1 MVTPIQH
8 HDWLA
13 LIEIS
18 GPFLAVPVLKEAFP
32 QGLEELDGT
41 KRKRFRQAYEE
52 WREAL
57 ETDDPQFDELHAAW
71 IDEVLA
77 RGLELDEDDKG
88 DVLKRADWCA
98 ANLSAA
104 MPEHGA
110 MLAPDLAVIDEQ
122 RGSKPL
128 MLIHTYG
135 QDVDLDAALRLDG
148 WAATP
153 ADRMVQLCRATGCRL
168 GLVTN
173 GERWMLVDAPVGAV
187 TTFASWYAR
196 IWSQEPITLQA
207 FVHLLG
213 VRRFFVDEAEQ
224 LPALFDRSLK
234 YQDEVTD
241 ALGEQVRR
249 AVEVLIQ
256 SLDKADQDRDR
267 ELLRDVKEPELYEAA
282 LTVMMRLVFLLSA
295 EERGLLLL
303 GDERYE
309 ANYALSTLR
318 MQLRKESEEILERRW
333 DAWSRLLAIFRA
345 VFGGIE
351 HENLRL
357 PALGGS
363 LFDPD
368 RFPFLEGRAK
378 GSNWRTDTA
387 KPLPIDNRT
396 VLLLLEAIQQF
407 EGRTLSYRALDVEQ
421 IGYVYEGLLER
432 TVKRTAEV
440 TLELDGT
447 KNAKA
452 PWVKLTD
459 LESARLDGAQR
470 LAELL
475 QERSGSSA
483 SRVRNDLAKPV
494 DDTLVD
500 RLLAACHGDTS
511 LRNRIKPFAHLVRT
525 DPWGYPLVY
534 SAGAFIVTT
543 GSDRRE
549 TGTHYTPKSLT
560 EAIITETLTPIAY
573 VGPVEG
579 TPREQWVLKSLAELL
594 DLKICDPAMG
604 SGAFLVQACRWLA
617 DRLVEAW
624 SLAEGSGKT
633 VSVDGEVLDSPGTK
647 ELLPRDTEART
658 VIARRL
664 IAERCLYGVDLNPLA
679 VELAKLSIWLV
690 TLAKGRPFGFLD
702 HNLRCG
708 DSLLGIHRLDQLTE
722 LSMTPTGKGQQR
734 LFGQNIER
742 AVLEAIEL
750 RQRLRKKPIRDIH
763 DVEAMATLDA
773 NARQKLEVPEHIA
786 DAFIGEVFA
795 MGGNGAGLE
804 DGLASLTIQAG
815 QAVEGDRNA
824 LALMHRR
831 SVASLSTDLPADKH
845 SRRPFHWPLEFPEV
859 FARDRAGFDVLVGNP
874 PFKRGKD
881 LSGIFGSTYREWLVQ
896 QVASNRRGSADLVVY
911 FFLRANQIL
920 RESGCFGLLA
930 TNTIAEGDTRQVGLE
945 PLLAAGNCIYQAH
958 PNEPWPG
965 AAAVMV
971 SRVHM
976 HKGQWNGPVRLGSA
990 DVPIISA
997 FLSAINDWSPKPLAE
1012 NSGRSYQGSNIL
1024 GLGFTMSEHDARAL
1038 IEQDK
1043 RLEDVLFPY
1052 MIGEDLTSSPQQRAS
1067 RWVINFW
1074 DWPLDRSASGRWEG
1088 ASEEARAK
1096 WLKELR
1102 VPRDFP
1108 CKVAADFPD
1117 LLSIVEETVKPERAE
1132 KKRKQYRD
1140 IWWQFAEK
1148 QKALYAALGAG
1159 KFLSRE
1165 LDGERSS
1172 ATPSTHALCQ
1182 VMISKYLAIS
1192 MVPTSIV
1199 FSHRLVVFTVDAETF
1214 FSLLQSSIHEVWAR
1228 KYGGTL
1234 ETRMSYTPSDAFG
1247 TFPFPSKVD
1256 AFGAVGHRFHELRNS
1271 VMRDRDIGMTALYN
1285 QFHQPSA
1292 QSVALT
1298 ELRDLQREM
1307 DATVAHAYGW
1317 DDLDLEHGFHE
1328 VPYLPEKDRVRFTIS
1343 ETARVEVLRRLS
1355 ELNRQRYEEEVTAGL
1370 HNGKTT
1376 GTGSRKPRV
1385 TSSENKPS
1393 RQPSFD
1399 FDGASANDGT
1409 YRKAA
1414 EQRASYQASPTHAI
1428 VEYMK
1433 AHPGWHAKSDIVSAI
1448 GITDGQ
1454 WHAAIAELIA
1464 DNRIERQGER
1474 RGARYRVVTEGAKE

>member
-1 MVTPIQH
+1 MVTQTQH
-8 HDWLA
+8 HDWLS
-13 LIEIS
+13 LVEIS

-32 QGLEELDGT
+32 QGLEELNAT
-41 KRKRFRQAYEE
+41 KRKRLRQAYDE

-57 ETDDPQFDELHAAW
+57 ETDAPRFADLHSAW
-71 IDEVLA
+71 IDEVLS
-77 RGLELDEDDKG
+77 RGLELDEDHRG
-88 DVLKRADWCA
+88 DVLKRKDWCA
-98 ANLSAA
+98 AHLTVALV
-104 MPEHGA
+104 EHGA
-110 MLAPDLAVIDEQ
+110 SLSPDFAVV
-122 RGSKPL
+122 GSGDQPL
-128 MLIHTYG
+128 MLVHTYRPH
-135 QDVDLDAALRLDG
+135 VDLDATLKLDG
-148 WAATP
+148 WAGTP
-153 ADRMVQLCRATGCRL
+153 AERMISLCRISGCRL

-196 IWSQEPITLQA
+196 IWAQEPITLQA

-213 VRRFFVDEAEQ
+213 IRRFFVDEPDR

-234 YQDEVTD
+234 FQDEVTD

-256 SLDKADQDRDR
+256 SLDKADQDRGR
-267 ELLRDVKEPELYEAA
+267 ELLRGVKEAELYEAA

-318 MQLRKESEEILERRW
+318 MQLRADSDEILERRW
-333 DAWSRLLAIFRA
+333 DAWSRLLAVFRA
-345 VFGGIE
+345 VYGGIE
-351 HENLRL
+351 HEDLRL

-368 RFPFLEGRAK
+368 RFPFLEGRAR
-378 GSNWRTDTA
+378 GSDWRTDFA

-407 EGRTLSYRALDVEQ
+407 QGRTLSYRALDVEQ

-440 TLELDGT
+440 TLELDAT
-447 KNAKA
+447 KSAQS
-452 PWVKLTD
+452 PWVTLAE
-459 LESARLDGAQR
+459 LESARLDGAAR
-470 LAELL
+470 FAELL
-475 QERSGSSA
+475 QKRSGSSA
-483 SRVRNDLAKPV
+483 SRVRNDLARPM
-494 DDTLVD
+494 DDALAE
-500 RLLAACHGDTS
+500 RLLTSCHGDTA
-511 LRNRIKPFAHLVRT
+511 LRDRIKHFGHLVRT

-534 SAGAFIVTT
+534 PAGAFIVTT

-560 EAIITETLTPIAY
+560 EAIVAETLTPIAY
-573 VGPVEG
+573 IGPAQG
-579 TPREQWVLKSLAELL
+579 TQRAHWVLRSPAELL

-624 SLAEGSGKT
+624 AQAEAQGHT
-633 VSVDGEVLDSPGTK
+633 VRADGRVLGADADI
-647 ELLPRDTEART
+647 EALPRDTEART
-658 VIARRL
+658 IAARRL

-708 DSLLGIHRLDQLTE
+708 DSLLGIHRLNQLTQLSMNPSGRDQL
-722 LSMTPTGKGQQR
+722 R
-734 LFGQNIER
+734 LFGQSVEQ
-742 AVLEAIEL
+742 AVREAIDL
-750 RQRLRKKPIRDIH
+750 RSRLREKPIRDIR
-763 DVEAMATLDA
+763 DVEAMVHLDSA
-773 NARQKLEVPEHIA
+773 ARRRLEVPECIA

-795 MGGNGAGLE
+795 LGSNGAALE
-804 DGLASLTIQAG
+804 NSLASLTIQAG
-815 QAVEGDRNA
+815 QAIDGDRDV
-824 LALMHRR
+824 LDSMRRR
-831 SVASLSTDLPADKH
+831 SVAALSTDMPANKLA
-845 SRRPFHWPLEFPEV
+845 RQPFHWPLEFPEV
-859 FARDRAGFDVLVGNP
+859 FARDCAGFDAIVGNP

-881 LSGIFGSTYREWLVQ
+881 LSGLLGSSYREWLVQ

-920 RESGCFGLLA
+920 RELGCFGLLA

-971 SRVHM
+971 SRVHL
-976 HKGQWNGPVRLGSA
+976 HKGQWSGSVRLGSA

-997 FLSAINDWSPKPLAE
+997 FLSAIDEWSPKPLAE

-1024 GLGFTMSEHDARAL
+1024 GLGFTMSEDDALEL
-1038 IEQDK
+1038 IKQDK
-1043 RLEDVLFPY
+1043 RLKDVLFPY
-1052 MIGEDLTSSPQQRAS
+1052 MIGEDLTSSPRQKAS

-1074 DWPLDRSASGRWEG
+1074 DWPLERSASGRWEG

-1108 CKVAADFPD
+1108 GKVAADFPE
-1117 LLSIVEETVKPERAE
+1117 LLSIVEEKVKPERAE
-1132 KKRKQYRD
+1132 KKRKQYREV
-1140 IWWQFAEK
+1140 WWQFAEK
-1148 QKALYAALGAG
+1148 QKALYAALGVG
-1159 KFLSRE
+1159 EFLSRE
-1165 LDGERSS
+1165 LDGGRSLAS
-1172 ATPSTHALCQ
+1172 PSSHALCQ

-1199 FSHRLVVFTVDAETF
+1199 FSHRLVVFTVDAERF
-1214 FSLLQSSIHEVWAR
+1214 FPLLQSSIHEVWAR

-1234 ETRMSYTPSDAFG
+1234 ETRMSYTPSDAFE
-1247 TFPFPSKVD
+1247 TFPFPSQVD
-1256 AFGAVGHRFHELRNS
+1256 AFGAVGHCFHELRNS
-1271 VMRDRDIGMTALYN
+1271 LMRDGDIGMTALYN
-1285 QFHQPSA
+1285 QFHQPGA
-1292 QSVALT
+1292 QSGALI

-1307 DATVAHAYGW
+1307 DATVARAYGW
-1317 DDLDLEHGFHE
+1317 KDLDLEHGFHE
-1328 VPYLPEKDRVRFTIS
+1328 VPYLPEGDRVRFTIS
-1343 ETARVEVLRRLS
+1343 EAARLEVLRRLS
-1355 ELNRQRYEEEVTAGL
+1355 ELNRQRYEEEVAQGL
-1370 HNGKTT
+1370 HGDGTPRATT
-1376 GTGSRKPRV
+1376 RAPRAGRSDSGATV
-1385 TSSENKPS
+1385 
-1393 RQPSFD
+1393 QPSLD
-1399 FDGASANDGT
+1399 FAPRTANGT
-1409 YRKAA
+1409 PR
-1414 EQRASYQASPTHAI
+1414 SP
-1428 VEYMK
+1428 
-1433 AHPGWHAKSDIVSAI
+1433 P
-1448 GITDGQ
+1448 
-1454 WHAAIAELIA
+1454 
-1464 DNRIERQGER
+1464 
-1474 RGARYRVVTEGAKE
+1474 

>member
-1 MVTPIQH
+1 MVMQTHH
-8 HDWLA
+8 HDWLS
-13 LIEIS
+13 LVEIS
-18 GPFLAVPVLKEAFP
+18 GPFLAVPVLDEIFP
-32 QGLEELDGT
+32 QGLEELDGIE
-41 KRKRFRQAYEE
+41 RKRLRQAYEE

-57 ETDDPQFDELHAAW
+57 ETDDPQFTELHAAW
-71 IDEVLA
+71 IDEVLS
-77 RGLELDEDDKG
+77 RGLELDEDGKG
-88 DVLKRADWCA
+88 DVLKRAEWCM
-98 ANLSAA
+98 ANTNVSL
-104 MPEHGA
+104 PEHGVT
-110 MLAPDLAVIDEQ
+110 LSPDLAVIDEQ
-122 RGSKPL
+122 RGNRPL

-135 QDVDLDAALRLDG
+135 QDVDLDATLKLDG

-213 VRRFFVDEAEQ
+213 IRRFFVDEAEQ
-224 LPALFDRSLK
+224 LPTLFDRSLK

-256 SLDKADQDRDR
+256 ALDKADQDRDR
-267 ELLRDVKEPELYEAA
+267 ELLRDVKEPVLYEAA

-378 GSNWRTDTA
+378 GSDWRTDTA

-407 EGRTLSYRALDVEQ
+407 QGRTLSYRALDVEQ

-452 PWVKLTD
+452 PWVKLAE
-459 LESARLDGAQR
+459 LESARLDGAER

-494 DDTLVD
+494 DDTLSD
-500 RLLAACHGDTS
+500 RLLAACHGDTN
-511 LRNRIKPFAHLVRT
+511 LRNRIKPYAHLVRT

-534 SAGAFIVTT
+534 PAGAFIVTT

-560 EAIITETLTPIAY
+560 ETIVTETLTPIAY
-573 VGPVEG
+573 VGPAEG
-579 TPREQWVLKSLAELL
+579 TPRDQWMLKSPAELL

-604 SGAFLVQACRWLA
+604 SGAFLVQTCRWLA

-624 SLAEGSGKT
+624 SQAEGTGKT
-633 VSVDGEVLDSPGTK
+633 VSVDGKVLDAPDTK
-647 ELLPRDTEART
+647 ERLPRDTEART

-734 LFGQNIER
+734 LFGQNIKR
-742 AVLEAIEL
+742 AVHEAIEF
-750 RQRLRKKPIRDIH
+750 RQRLREMPIRDIH
-763 DVEAMATLDA
+763 DVAAMARLDA
-773 NARQKLEVPEHIA
+773 DARQKLEVPELIA

-795 MGGNGAGLE
+795 SSGNGAALE
-804 DGLASLTIQAG
+804 NALASLTIHAG
-815 QAVEGDRNA
+815 QAVDGDSDAIEAIIKRA
-824 LALMHRR
+824 R
-831 SVASLSTDLPADKH
+831 SLLSIDFPIDKESH
-845 SRRPFHWPLEFPEV
+845 TPFHWPLEFPEV
-859 FARDRAGFDVLVGNP
+859 FGEERRGFDATVGNP
-874 PFKRGKD
+874 PFLGGKRISTVMGTTFNAF
-881 LSGIFGSTYREWLVQ
+881 LANTHSG
-896 QVASNRRGSADLVVY
+896 ASRNTDLVAH
-911 FFLRANQIL
+911 FFRRAFDTLRD
-920 RESGCFGLLA
+920 EGCLGLLA
-930 TNTIAEGDTRQVGLE
+930 TNTIAEGDTRQGGLE
-945 PLLAAGNCIYQAH
+945 WLLKHGATIYAAW
-958 PNEPWPG
+958 PNQPWPG
-965 AAAVMV
+965 SAAVV
-971 SRVHM
+971 TSRVHIY
-976 HKGQWNGPVRLGSA
+976 KGDWHATRSLLGCPVRH
-990 DVPIISA
+990 ISA
-997 FLSAINDWSPKPLAE
+997 YLSSQEDWSPKRLKSNEGKAYIGSLLNGIGFVLDEPEAKKLISEDSKYAE
-1012 NSGRSYQGSNIL
+1012 
-1024 GLGFTMSEHDARAL
+1024 
-1038 IEQDK
+1038 
-1043 RLEDVLFPY
+1043 VVFPY
-1052 MIGEDLTSSPQQRAS
+1052 LNGQDLNTHPEQKPS

-1074 DWPLDRSASGRWEG
+1074 DWPEDRAWQYAKAMQIVLSRVKPHRDQVSAAKKKVREKWWLYE
-1088 ASEEARAK
+1088 ASA
-1096 WLKELR
+1096 KELYHTIGRGHHFGKHPEGWDGRSLAKQR
-1102 VPRDFP
+1102 VLALTRVSKTLAFSFVSSEPIFSEQTVIFSLNRG
-1108 CKVAADFPD
+1108 ADF
-1117 LLSIVEETVKPERAE
+1117 A
-1132 KKRKQYRD
+1132 
-1140 IWWQFAEK
+1140 
-1148 QKALYAALGAG
+1148 
-1159 KFLSRE
+1159 
-1165 LDGERSS
+1165 
-1172 ATPSTHALCQ
+1172 
-1182 VMISKYLAIS
+1182 
-1192 MVPTSIV
+1192 
-1199 FSHRLVVFTVDAETF
+1199 
-1214 FSLLQSSIHEVWAR
+1214 LLQSNIHAAFAWQHSSR
-1228 KYGGTL
+1228 MKSDLRYG
-1234 ETRMSYTPSDAFG
+1234 PSDALEP
-1247 TFPFPSKVD
+1247 FPFPADFQNTSGNGLN
-1256 AFGAVGHRFHELRNS
+1256 ALGERFHQARID
-1271 VMRDRDIGMTALYN
+1271 VMRADRIGLTKLYN
-1285 QFHQPSA
+1285 RFHMDTERDPRIEALRAS
-1292 QSVALT
+1292 QSEIDIAVS
-1298 ELRDLQREM
+1298 R
-1307 DATVAHAYGW
+1307 AYGW
-1317 DDLDLEHGFHE
+1317 DDLDLGHSFHE
-1328 VPYLPEKDRVRFTIS
+1328 VPYLPENDRARFTIS
-1343 ETARVEVLRRLS
+1343 EPARIEVLRRLS
-1355 ELNRQRYEEEVTAGL
+1355 KLNRQRYEDEVVQGL
-1370 HNGKTT
+1370 HGDNAAR
-1376 GTGSRKPRV
+1376 SNSLKPR
-1385 TSSENKPS
+1385 TRRATPRSAP
-1393 RQPSFD
+1393 QPMFD
-1399 FDGASANDGT
+1399 FGDIPANENEYLKVAEPRSHYQHDSA
-1409 YRKAA
+1409 R
-1414 EQRASYQASPTHAI
+1414 I
-1428 VEYMK
+1428 VLDHLK
-1433 AHPGWHAKSDIVSAI
+1433 TNPGWHAKADILAAT
-1448 GITDGQ
+1448 GIKDGQ
-1454 WHAAIAELIA
+1454 WNAAIADLIIGG
-1464 DNRIERQGER
+1464 RVERQGER
-1474 RGARYRVVTEGAKE
+1474 RGTRYRATTTVEGSP

>member
-1 MVTPIQH
+1 MSTNTVH
-8 HDWLA
+8 HDWLS

-18 GPFLAVPVLKEAFP
+18 GPFLAVPVLTEVYP
-32 QGLEELDGT
+32 QGLDELDGI
-41 KRKRFRQAYEE
+41 KRKRLRQAYEE

-57 ETDDPQFDELHAAW
+57 ETDDPHLDELHAAW

-77 RGLELDEDDKG
+77 RGLELDEDGKG

-98 ANLSAA
+98 ANLSVSL
-104 MPEHGA
+104 PEHGVT
-110 MLAPDLAVIDEQ
+110 LAPDLAVIDEQ
-122 RGSKPL
+122 RANKPL
-128 MLIHTYG
+128 MLIHSYG
-135 QDVDLDAALRLDG
+135 QDADLDATLKLDG

-153 ADRMVQLCRATGCRL
+153 ADRMVQLCRAIGCRL

-196 IWSQEPITLQA
+196 IWSQEPSTLQA

-213 VRRFFVDEAEQ
+213 IRRFFVDEVEQ

-256 SLDKADQDRDR
+256 ALDKADQDRDR

-318 MQLRKESEEILERRW
+318 MQLRTESEEILERRW

-378 GSNWRTDTA
+378 GSDWRTDIA

-407 EGRTLSYRALDVEQ
+407 QGRTLSYRALDVEQ

-440 TLELDGT
+440 TLELDAT

-452 PWVKLTD
+452 PWVTLAE
-459 LESARLDGAQR
+459 LESARLDGAER

-494 DDTLVD
+494 DDALAD
-500 RLLAACHGDTS
+500 RLLAACHGDTN
-511 LRNRIKPFAHLVRT
+511 LRNHIKPFVQLVRT

-534 SAGAFIVTT
+534 PAGAFIVTT

-560 EAIITETLTPIAY
+560 EAIVTETLTPIAY
-573 VGPVEG
+573 VGPAEG
-579 TPREQWVLKSLAELL
+579 TPRELWRLKPPAELL

-624 SLAEGSGKT
+624 AQAEGGGKT
-633 VSVDGEVLDSPGTK
+633 VSVDGEVLDTLGIK
-647 ELLPRDTEART
+647 EPLPRDTEART

-722 LSMTPTGKGQQR
+722 LTMTPTGKGQQR

-742 AVLEAIEL
+742 AVHEAIEL
-750 RQRLRKKPIRDIH
+750 RQRLRQMPIRDIR
-763 DVEAMATLDA
+763 DVEAMARLDA
-773 NARQKLEVPEHIA
+773 DARQKLEVPERIA

-795 MGGNGAGLE
+795 AGGSGSGLE
-804 DGLASLTIQAG
+804 NALASLAVQAG
-815 QAVEGDRNA
+815 QAIDGDRA
-824 LALMHRR
+824 VLVSMHRR
-831 SVASLSTDLPADKH
+831 SVAALSIDLPADKPA
-845 SRRPFHWPLEFPEV
+845 RRPFHWPLEFPEV
-859 FARDRAGFDVLVGNP
+859 FARERGGFDGMVGNP
-874 PFKRGKD
+874 PFSGGRWIGRRFGLTYQEYLKLIRNGVVGSPD
-881 LSGIFGSTYREWLVQ
+881 LC
-896 QVASNRRGSADLVVY
+896 VY
-911 FFLRANQIL
+911 FYLRAFSLLGAQ
-920 RESGCFGLLA
+920 GCFGLLA
-930 TNTIAEGDTRQVGLE
+930 TKSITETGSRVVCLDQIIGMGGTVYRGCSRMAWPGNAAVVVSIAWVARNGWRGRKVLDDRTVSAVNGALEEDFQIKRPVKLKALKGKFSQGQDIMGRGFELTAEERAEILAADPECAEVIFPLFNGQDLNTMPRLE
-945 PLLAAGNCIYQAH
+945 PY
-958 PNEPWPG
+958 
-965 AAAVMV
+965 
-971 SRVHM
+971 
-976 HKGQWNGPVRLGSA
+976 
-990 DVPIISA
+990 
-997 FLSAINDWSPKPLAE
+997 
-1012 NSGRSYQGSNIL
+1012 
-1024 GLGFTMSEHDARAL
+1024 
-1038 IEQDK
+1038 
-1043 RLEDVLFPY
+1043 
-1052 MIGEDLTSSPQQRAS
+1052 
-1067 RWVINFW
+1067 RWVIYFRDWPEEKARQYGPAFQRVEELVKPYRDGLTGQIHQDCYWKFW
-1074 DWPLDRSASGRWEG
+1074 D
-1088 ASEEARAK
+1088 
-1096 WLKELR
+1096 LR
-1102 VPRDFP
+1102 PALMRE
-1108 CKVAADFPD
+1108 VAAHET
-1117 LLSIVEETVKPERAE
+1117 LLASAIVTKYVTF
-1132 KKRKQYRD
+1132 RK
-1140 IWWQFAEK
+1140 
-1148 QKALYAALGAG
+1148 
-1159 KFLSRE
+1159 
-1165 LDGERSS
+1165 
-1172 ATPSTHALCQ
+1172 
-1182 VMISKYLAIS
+1182 
-1192 MVPTSIV
+1192 VPTNNIYNTKTKLYFLRRWSDFAV
-1199 FSHRLVVFTVDAETF
+1199 
-1214 FSLLQSSIHEVWAR
+1214 LQSSHHQEWAFWTC
-1228 KYGGTL
+1228 GTL
-1234 ETRMSYTPSDAFG
+1234 GASTLNYSTSYALETWPMPILYDNDELEGLGDRYHANREALMA
-1247 TFPFPSKVD
+1247 
-1256 AFGAVGHRFHELRNS
+1256 AGAIGLTQIYNRFHDRADTDSRVDTMRELHRAI
-1271 VMRDRDIGMTALYN
+1271 DLA
-1285 QFHQPSA
+1285 
-1292 QSVALT
+1292 VA
-1298 ELRDLQREM
+1298 R
-1307 DATVAHAYGW
+1307 AYGW
-1317 DDLDLEHGFHE
+1317 GDLDLEHGYHE
-1328 VPYLPEKDRVRFTIS
+1328 VPYLPENDRVRFTIS
-1343 ETARVEVLRRLS
+1343 ERARLEVLRRLS
-1355 ELNRQRYEEEVTAGL
+1355 ELNHQRYEEEVAQGL
-1370 HNGKTT
+1370 HGRAASP
-1376 GTGSRKPRV
+1376 GARKPRTV
-1385 TSSENKPS
+1385 GGQNTPTQ
-1393 RQPSFD
+1393 QPSLD
-1399 FDGASANDGT
+1399 FDAAPPNEGAHLEVPEPRTRNH
-1409 YRKAA
+1409 
-1414 EQRASYQASPTHAI
+1414 ASPSHAI
-1428 VEYMK
+1428 AEYLR
-1433 AHPGWHAKSDIVSAI
+1433 AHPGWHAKSDIVAAI

-1454 WHAAIAELIA
+1454 WNVAIADLIA
-1464 DNRIERQGER
+1464 IGRVERQGEK
-1474 RGARYRVVTEGAKE
+1474 RGTRYSYVGGDE